1 MTRKQP
7 NIVLVLTDDQGYGDL
22 GCTGNPFVQTPNV
35 DAFYAQSVRLTDY
48 HVGPTCAPTRA
59 GLLTGHYANSTGVWH
74 TIGGRSLLREDEWTL
89 AAALAEAGYA
99 TGIFGKWHLGDAW
112 PYRPQDRG
120 FGSAVVHGGG
130 GISQTPDF
138 WGNDYFDDTYFVN
151 GEPGAFEGYCTD
163 VWFDLAQ
170 RFILDNRDRP
180 FFCYI
185 PTNAPHS
192 PYNVEKRYADLYR
205 QKEPESRAR
214 FHGMITN
221 IDENFAR
228 LRAYLGQLGL
238 EENTILIFMTDNG
251 TSGGAAVDERGHVVH
266 GYNAGMRGLKGSPY
280 DGGHRVPFFIRYPA
294 GGIGGGKD
302 VRCITANVDFM
313 PTMLDLCGV
322 EAPEDRTFDG
332 RSLVPLLRA
341 ASAGNPPP
349 ADWPDRVLVTDSQ
362 RLTNPV
368 MWRQS
373 ATMTNRWRLVNG
385 TELYDIKI
393 DPGQVRDVA
402 GEHPEVIGRLRAEY
416 ERWWEKVSKQFD
428 RAIPLAIGADGWNGS
443 TLTAHDLRNEECDV
457 PWNQGH
463 IRAGHLS
470 RGHWEFRV
478 DAPGTYAFELRRWP
492 EELGYALS
500 AGIAEPD
507 IEWRR
512 DLIDREDWSLYEGG
526 AALSIS
532 AARLRVGDRE
542 VEQEIDPETGASASA
557 ARFTLDLPAGE
568 TRLEA
573 SFTVNG
579 EEVSAY
585 YVSVNRAEPPDE
597 GVP

>member
-1 MTRKQP
+1 MAQTQP

-22 GCTGNPFVQTPNV
+22 GCTGNPFVQTPNI
-35 DAFYAQSVRLTDY
+35 DAFHAQSVRLTDY

-89 AAALAEAGYA
+89 AAALAESGYA
-99 TGIFGKWHLGDAW
+99 TGIFGKWHLGDVW

-120 FGSAVVHGGG
+120 FATAVVHGGG

-138 WGNDYFDDTYFVN
+138 WGNDYFDDTYSVN
-151 GEPGAFEGYCTD
+151 GEPRAFEGYCTD
-163 VWFDLAQ
+163 VWFDLAE
-170 RFILDNRDRP
+170 RFISDNRDRP

-205 QKEPESRAR
+205 KTEPESRAR

-221 IDENFAR
+221 IDENFGR
-228 LRAYLGQLGL
+228 LETHLHELGL
-238 EENTILIFMTDNG
+238 AEDTILIFMTDNG
-251 TSGGAAVDERGHVVH
+251 TSGGAAVDRNGHVVH

-294 GGIGGGKD
+294 GGIDGGQD
-302 VRCITANVDFM
+302 ARSIAANVDVM
-313 PTMLDLCGV
+313 PTMLDLCGIQV
-322 EAPEDRTFDG
+322 SDERSFDG
-332 RSLVPLLRA
+332 KSLAPLLRA
-341 ASAGNPPP
+341 AAAGDPPP
-349 ADWPDRVLVTDSQ
+349 SDWPDRVLVTDSQ

-368 MWRQS
+368 KWRQS
-373 ATMTNRWRLVNG
+373 ATMTGRWRLVNG
-385 TELYDIKI
+385 IELYDIRI

-402 GEHPEVIGRLRAEY
+402 EEHPEVVARLRAEY
-416 ERWWEKVSKQFD
+416 ERWWENVSVQFD
-428 RAIPLAIGADGWNGS
+428 RAIPLAIGTEGWSGS
-443 TLTAHDLRNEECDV
+443 RLTCHDLRNEECDV
-457 PWNQGH
+457 AWHQGH

-478 DAPGTYAFELRRWP
+478 DAPGTYEFELRRWP
-492 EELGYALS
+492 QELAYPVGS
-500 AGIAEPD
+500 GITEPD

-512 DLIDREDWSLYEGG
+512 DLIDRKDWSLYEGG
-526 AALSIS
+526 APLAIS
-532 AARLRVGDRE
+532 GARLRVGDRE
-542 VEQEIDPETGASASA
+542 VRQDIAPEADA

-568 TRLEA
+568 TQIEA
-573 SFTVNG
+573 NFTVDG
-579 EEVSAY
+579 EEASAY
-585 YVSVNRAEPPDE
+585 YVYISRAERQ
-597 GVP
+597 GGAS